1 MKTVFPWRGAIAAAL
16 HYTAA
21 FLLTTLVH
29 ELGHALVS
37 KHLGGQ
43 PMLYNTHVENL
54 AQHLPASTEVAI
66 ALAGPLLSLVQGIG
80 FLSWAWSQ
88 RGAGD
93 SALWRLYLGL
103 FGLINFMGYLLIGPM
118 VPYGDIGQVEA
129 NWQLPIWATVGVA
142 VVAGFGVQWVVGRT
156 ASLFLDF
163 GLGSLARPLRGQ
175 LMQGL
180 VAVPWLLGSILITAL
195 SWPWPTPISL
205 IYPIMSN
212 MVLGAAWG
220 KAMGSPYSDD
230 APAPAAPRLNQLHL
244 GWAVAALVV
253 VGTVFRLLA
262 AGVAL

>member
-1 MKTVFPWRGAIAAAL
+1 MKTSFPWRGALAAAL

-37 KHLGGQ
+37 KQLGGQ
-43 PMLYNTHVENL
+43 PMLYNAHVENL
-54 AQHLPASTEVAI
+54 AQHLPATTEVAI
-66 ALAGPLLSLVQGIG
+66 ALAGPLVSLVQGIG
-80 FLSWAWSQ
+80 FLGWAWR
-88 RGAGD
+88 RGSGD
-93 SALWRLYLGL
+93 AALWRLYLGL
-103 FGLINFMGYLLIGPM
+103 FGLINFMGYLLIGPL

-129 NWQLPIWATVGVA
+129 IWQLPIWASVTVA
-142 VVAGFGVQWVVGRT
+142 VLAGIGLHWGVSRS
-156 ASLFLDF
+156 APLFLDF
-163 GLGSLARPLRGQ
+163 GPGSLARPLRGR

-180 VAVPWLLGSILITAL
+180 IAVPWLLGSLLITAL

-205 IYPIMSN
+205 LYPIMSS

-220 KAMGSPYSDD
+220 NAMRSPYSDD
-230 APAPAAPRLNQLHL
+230 APAPVVPLLSQLHL
-244 GWAVAALVV
+244 GWAMAALAV